1 MASTYTTNLGL
12 TLPTTG
18 ELAGTWGS
26 TVNTGVTTL
35 IDDAVSGTSSVTMT
49 GANKT
54 LTATVGVANEARSM
68 FITLGGSPGGSYNV
82 IVPSTSK
89 LYFVT
94 NNTGYSQTIKT
105 SGGTGISVATGTITP
120 LYCDATNVVNAV
132 TPAVTLGAN
141 TFTAGQNF
149 ARATVASH
157 ATTADIWAAA
167 GNQIDWT
174 GTATTT
180 IFPNAPQAGAERV
193 LICAGACSFTAGANM
208 LIDGVASAA
217 TVTCAANDQVTVRAV
232 STTQFKLSR
241 IKYDGTAQVGADAI
255 RTPTNV
261 TPAAAATGVL
271 DIATLTGSAFLS
283 LYGLTMSASQWQVST
298 VSNFA
303 TTVISTG
310 DVAGTAISYAMT
322 SGVLAVST
330 VYYWRCRY
338 KDSEGTYSAWST
350 AFSFTSASIFNS
362 FITTPTATPAAM
374 GDSFE
379 GGFYTGMIWN
389 ELVQSTTSYLIG
401 TGSKAFTVADM
412 AATPIVYFGQALEIR
427 SRANPANKMVC
438 TVASAAGTV
447 LTVTVSS
454 VGGSGTFTDWSIMAQ
469 YRVIVAPKST
479 GENSAI
485 AYKNANDAAPAACGT
500 LSEGRKATLAMVAAG
515 TSTVYPAAH
524 WCNNLSIAGK
534 TDWYLPARDE
544 LELCWRNLKP
554 TADANYVTADRP
566 TAATPNYMN
575 LGSYGDTAN
584 THGLDNNSSPV
595 GAAHISGT
603 PAQVAAGKNFRTSE
617 SEAFAYGSFYY
628 WSASEYSATAA
639 WNQYWHSSLPGYQ
652 NGTSKTNASYV
663 RAVRRSI
670 I

>member
-26 TVNTGVTTL
+26 TVNSGVTTL

-217 TVTCAANDQVTVRAV
+217 TVTCAANDQVIVRAV

-241 IKYDGTAQVGADAI
+241 VKYDGTAQVG
-255 RTPTNV
+255 
-261 TPAAAATGVL
+261 
-271 DIATLTGSAFLS
+271 
-283 LYGLTMSASQWQVST
+283 SASASVPVGAEMLWPT
-298 VSNFA
+298 EIA
-303 TTVISTG
+303 PTG
-310 DVAGTAISYAMT
+310 WLEENGASLLRAGTYAD
-322 SGVLAVST
+322 LYAV
-330 VYYWRCRY
+330 
-338 KDSEGTYSAWST
+338 
-350 AFSFTSASIFNS
+350 
-362 FITTPTATPAAM
+362 
-374 GDSFE
+374 
-379 GGFYTGMIWN
+379 
-389 ELVQSTTSYLIG
+389 IG
-401 TGSKAFTVADM
+401 TTYGTADGTHFNLPD
-412 AATPIVYFGQALEIR
+412 ARGRFIR
-427 SRANPANKMVC
+427 GWDHGA
-438 TVASAAGTV
+438 
-447 LTVTVSS
+447 
-454 VGGSGTFTDWSIMAQ
+454 
-469 YRVIVAPKST
+469 
-479 GENSAI
+479 
-485 AYKNANDAAPAACGT
+485 
-500 LSEGRKATLAMVAAG
+500 
-515 TSTVYPAAH
+515 
-524 WCNNLSIAGK
+524 
-534 TDWYLPARDE
+534 ARDPD
-544 LELCWRNLKP
+544 RASR
-554 TADANYVTADRP
+554 TADATTGATMTAGDHVG
-566 TAATPNYMN
+566 TLQADAFKAHVHAAKTTLVSLQN
-575 LGSYGDTAN
+575 G
-584 THGLDNNSSPV
+584 
-595 GAAHISGT
+595 
-603 PAQVAAGKNFRTSE
+603 
-617 SEAFAYGSFYY
+617 AYGAGVADGDSG
-628 WSASEYSATAA
+628 STGGNETRPI
-639 WNQYWHSSLPGYQ
+639 N
-652 NGTSKTNASYV
+652 TN
-663 RAVRRSI
+663 RMMI
-670 I
+670 IKY